1 MIKYTEKFPQLS
13 RPLGQLSRYKIF
25 PETTRQRNRF
35 VVPQPNNPTWRK
47 NQLASSMSLLGL
59 VPDYGSDSSSSSES
73 DDEETRVEGCSTNS
87 GGNKNTGNEPM
98 EPLMPLPLPTLDLK
112 TDSVS
117 NTKELNQRTYQTSSV
132 FFNPFLAE
140 EQKKLSVLEKHVQLS
155 EGKSEEDKH
164 KSKKICFKFQK
175 GRCRLGDRCKFS
187 HDLVVTGTPSS
198 KPEKPR
204 EPSLVPSVSNSGTRY
219 EPDEEEEAW
228 EQKKKKR
235 KPGVNDSLV
244 PPKRAMAAY
253 EKQRLND
260 KPWSQS

>member
-1 MIKYTEKFPQLS
+1 
-13 RPLGQLSRYKIF
+13 
-25 PETTRQRNRF
+25 
-35 VVPQPNNPTWRK
+35 
-47 NQLASSMSLLGL
+47 MSLLGL

-73 DDEETRVEGCSTNS
+73 DEGETRLEGCSTNS
-87 GGNKNTGNEPM
+87 GGNINTDNESK
-98 EPLMPLPLPTLDLK
+98 ESQLPLPLPTLDLK
-112 TDSVS
+112 TDSTPS
-117 NTKELNQRTYQTSSV
+117 AKELNQRTYQTSSV

-140 EQKKLSVLEKHVQLS
+140 EKKKLSVLEKHVQLS

-187 HDLVVTGTPSS
+187 HDLVATGTPSS
-198 KPEKPR
+198 EPEKPR
-204 EPSLVPSVSNSGTRY
+204 EPSLASCVSTPGAKY
-219 EPDEEEEAW
+219 EPDEDEEAW

-235 KPGVNDSLV
+235 KPGVTDSLV